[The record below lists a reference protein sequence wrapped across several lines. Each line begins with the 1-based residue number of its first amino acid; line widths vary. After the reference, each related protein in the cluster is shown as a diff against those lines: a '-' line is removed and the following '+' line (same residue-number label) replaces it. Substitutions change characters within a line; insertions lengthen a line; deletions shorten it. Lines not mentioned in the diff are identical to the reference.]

1 MPAFGRQGLE
11 WVLQVK
17 IQIRR
22 VHFGVDTFWENII
35 FGKNIPDLG
44 FLGLSNANYM
54 KLPWKTMEINQKPY
68 KTMKNNETTLKNHG
82 KQPWNYLEKPW
93 KQPKTLETIKLP

>member
-44 FLGLSNANYM
+44 FLGLSIAIYM
-54 KLPWKTMEINQKPY
+54 KLP
-68 KTMKNNETTLKNHG
+68 
-82 KQPWNYLEKPW
+82 
-93 KQPKTLETIKLP
+93 